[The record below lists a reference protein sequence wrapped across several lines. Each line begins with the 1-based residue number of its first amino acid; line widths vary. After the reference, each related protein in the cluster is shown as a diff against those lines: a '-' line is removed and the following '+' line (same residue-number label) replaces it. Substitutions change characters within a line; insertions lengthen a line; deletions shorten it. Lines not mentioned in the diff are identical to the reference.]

1 MSEEEDSMSMSG
13 DDIAPDPDDSLRKR
27 IKFNYVLFVA
37 RNIVSSPDKFD
48 FNLLNAYNFQE
59 EDLKNAHTLLVQDAL
74 EANIT
79 LTNSEKKTTGN
90 SQRTSTIVKN
100 LKAILN
106 KVKNWDQFPYYIPRP
121 DEAIRHFSTSNLE
134 KELSGCANQAN
145 KLRENIEEARTILSK
160 AQQISAKR
168 PLSEPSGTPQ
178 HEPPNKTFRDII
190 IGDSPRPVL
199 TGTRRNRSD
208 SVSSAYSM
216 FSDSSRKRH
225 FSKQKNKTDP
235 LSVKGKAKVPSGQ
248 SLAPNSKKAMKIK
261 FSADQ
266 TLDDIKNLF
275 KEDSNTF
282 GEHYQHMKFE
292 TLRVNKYVHTIRLT
306 INNWPSDKDLLDPS
320 IWFEGLDITPWKGR
334 IQDLKIKNTIKYLIG
349 PLSDT
354 TTTDQVQKQIEEFY
368 TAENSET
375 NGLTI
380 TAEPFERQSLRR
392 KPNETDE
399 QLQERENRRRTD
411 IKSFVVQIASTNANF
426 VLENK
431 ISKGFREN
439 FPDNHIYVNPW
450 DKPMPSDDKRRQEE
464 KETRKNTRSTRT
476 PISLG

>member
-1 MSEEEDSMSMSG
+1 M
-13 DDIAPDPDDSLRKR
+13 
-27 IKFNYVLFVA
+27 
-37 RNIVSSPDKFD
+37 
-48 FNLLNAYNFQE
+48 
-59 EDLKNAHTLLVQDAL
+59 
-74 EANIT
+74 
-79 LTNSEKKTTGN
+79 
-90 SQRTSTIVKN
+90 
-100 LKAILN
+100 
-106 KVKNWDQFPYYIPRP
+106 KNWDTFPFYVPRP
-121 DEAIRHFSTSNLE
+121 EEALRHFSTPNLE
-134 KELSGCANQAN
+134 KELLGCANQAE

-160 AQQISAKR
+160 AQQLSAKR
-168 PLSEPSGTPQ
+168 PLSDSHGDPPQ
-178 HEPPNKTFRDII
+178 QPPHKTFRDII

-208 SVSSAYSM
+208 SVSSAFSM

-225 FSKQKNKTDP
+225 YSKQKHKADQ

-248 SLAPNSKKAMKIK
+248 SFAPNSKKAIKIK

-266 TLDDIKNLF
+266 TLDSVKTLF

-282 GEHYQHMKFE
+282 GAYYDQMKFE

-306 INNWPSDKDLLDPS
+306 INNWPSDSDLLDPS

-354 TTTDQVQKQIEEFY
+354 TTPEQVEKQIEEFY
-368 TAENSET
+368 TQEKTEA

-380 TAEPFERQSLRR
+380 SAETFERQPLKR
-392 KPNETDE
+392 KANETDE
-399 QLQERENRRRTD
+399 QLQEREDRRRTD
-411 IKSFVVQIASTNANF
+411 IKSFVVQVASTNPNF
-426 VLENK
+426 ILENK
-431 ISKGFREN
+431 ISTGFKQR

-450 DKPMPSDDKRRQEE
+450 DRPMPSDDKRKQQE
-464 KETRKNTRSTRT
+464 KENRASSRSTRT